1 MATRGGV
8 RHNAAV
14 SVYLH
19 TWHAHRSWNADN
31 PRGYVRRGTGILP
44 PDPEMARNYN
54 RAATQQRLIF
64 TDDLQRVL
72 IDGCRD
78 ICGRRNW
85 RLHQVIA
92 VSSHVHALISCKDE
106 AVTWEHVR
114 DTLKRLLGWMLA
126 KHTGLKGQ
134 HWFARK
140 GSRKRV
146 RDREHFNHLMQRYL
160 PDHANGRRGG
170 TGWREDIG
178 YFGRAFA
185 GR

>member
-1 MATRGGV
+1 MPPCQSTCTHGTPIA
-8 RHNAAV
+8 
-14 SVYLH
+14 
-19 TWHAHRSWNADN
+19 
-31 PRGYVRRGTGILP
+31 RGTRTVRAATFVAERAFCLPILKWR
-44 PDPEMARNYN
+44 EIT
-54 RAATQQRLIF
+54 AATQQRLIF

-170 TGWREDIG
+170 SGWREDIG